1 MNLSGSD
8 LTTLRVFDA
17 VARHKGFAAA
27 QGELNIGATTI
38 SNHIRALE
46 DRLGV
51 RLCARGREGF
61 RLTEQGEAVLAAAR
75 RLFAALDSFADDVA
89 DLGRQITGT
98 LRIGLVDSVASDPNM
113 RLSEAI
119 ARFKARPNSV
129 TLEMAEDPPQAL
141 QEKLR
146 GGLLHL
152 GIGSFPHKLPGL
164 RYEPLYTETH
174 SLYCAPTHALF
185 AVPDAEISMRR
196 IRGEAIVGRGYWR
209 EEYARNLGFESPAAV
224 VNQIEPQLI
233 LIRSGAYLGFLPD
246 HVAARWVA
254 DGSLRALAPGKITYR
269 CTFDLVTRKG
279 VAPSR
284 AAAAMLGAIRAA
296 HGLAIA

>member
-27 QGELNIGATTI
+27 QGELNIGSTTI

-75 RLFAALDSFADDVA
+75 RLFAALDGFAEEVA

-113 RLSEAI
+113 RLSDAI
-119 ARFKARPNSV
+119 ARFKARPNAV
-129 TLEMAEDPPQAL
+129 TLEVAEDPPQVL

-164 RYEPLYTETH
+164 RYEALYSETH

-185 AVPDAEISMRR
+185 AVPDAEVSMRR
-196 IRGEAIVGRGYWR
+196 IKGEAIVGRGYWR
-209 EEYARNLGFESPAAV
+209 EEYARNLGFEAPAAV
-224 VNQIEPQLI
+224 VYQIEPQLI

-254 DGSLRALAPGKITYR
+254 EGALRALAPGKISYR

-279 VAPSR
+279 AAPTR
-284 AAAAMLGAIRAA
+284 AAQAMLAAIRSA
-296 HGLAIA
+296 HGVPPA